1 MIDRR
6 RHRILL
12 VLPVLLLA
20 LAPLVVAGTATR
32 LVLDYSVKMNGEPVG
47 TSTAVLEDTAD
58 GRTLTLETAIK
69 TTFMGAK
76 VEMGGTT
83 LVRYD
88 ADGRALS
95 FDIEHYK
102 PGEKVH
108 ATGSR
113 SDGGWDIERTQG
125 KKTKKVRIEESEYD
139 RVSIEKALYE
149 GEVGTKKKVRVLFA
163 GQGKVKKATISI
175 LGREEAHVMGRDTS
189 LVHFKI
195 KSSNGTVEEW
205 RLDDGILVKSRV
217 HAPIGKILITL
228 KDPEK

>member
-1 MIDRR
+1 MSDR
-6 RHRILL
+6 RHRTLL

-20 LAPLVVAGTATR
+20 LAPLVVAETATR

-47 TSTAVLEDTAD
+47 TSTAVLEDTAG
-58 GRTLTLETAIK
+58 GRTLTLETTIK

-125 KKTKKVRIEESEYD
+125 KKTKKVRIEKSEYD
-139 RVSIEKALYE
+139 RVSIEMALYE

-175 LGREEAHVMGRDTS
+175 LGREEAHVMGRDAS